1 MGQQSM
7 QLMANQYASMQRP
20 MIPNHSLQQSLQLQQ
35 MQQQQMQQQQ
45 MQLQQM
51 GTTAFPSPL
60 QTTSVAQLLAQLPMA
75 QNSGATRQQNGQ
87 QGNLNTG
94 RPAEVVSGNG
104 QSSAPKAGV
113 NSNEPEQQA
122 WKSIT
127 TSILKRR
134 SE

>member
-20 MIPNHSLQQSLQLQQ
+20 MIPNHSLQQSLQL
-35 MQQQQMQQQQ
+35 QQMQQQQ